1 MSYTND
7 SEYAVI
13 CRCGRC
19 GKKQTIVT
27 TGKFR
32 VNANKNKVDI
42 WLIYQCARCRHTL
55 NIPVYE
61 RINPGK
67 LPRELYERFLENDRE
82 LAARY
87 ASDIRFLKSRHYV
100 TAKNFPKNR

>member
-19 GKKQTIVT
+19 GKKQTFVT

-55 NIPVYE
+55 NIPIYARVPPQK
-61 RINPGK
+61 IPK
-67 LPRELYERFLENDRE
+67 ELYEGFLANDE
-82 LAARY
+82 ALACQYGADAALFKRNHLQIM
-87 ASDIRFLKSRHYV
+87 A
-100 TAKNFPKNR
+100 

>member
-19 GKKQTIVT
+19 GKKQTFVT

-61 RINPGK
+61 RINPG
-67 LPRELYERFLENDRE
+67 
-82 LAARY
+82 A
-87 ASDIRFLKSRHYV
+87 V
-100 TAKNFPKNR
+100 

>member
-1 MSYTND
+1 MIRNTRSSAAAAD
-7 SEYAVI
+7 A
-13 CRCGRC
+13 GRSRPLSPP
-19 GKKQTIVT
+19 
-27 TGKFR
+27 KFR

-82 LAARY
+82 LATRY

>member
-19 GKKQTIVT
+19 GKKQTFVT

-32 VNANKNKVDI
+32 VNANKNKEI
-42 WLIYQCARCRHTL
+42 GRASCR
-55 NIPVYE
+55 E
-61 RINPGK
+61 R
-67 LPRELYERFLENDRE
+67 
-82 LAARY
+82 
-87 ASDIRFLKSRHYV
+87 V
-100 TAKNFPKNR
+100 